1 MGIRNYLIEGGSC
14 TGKTAVC
21 DELQRRGFH
30 SIHGDRELAYQGD
43 PKTGATLDG
52 FVHEHHIWDVDKV
65 KSLVADRGNE
75 LSFFCGGSRNF
86 HHFIDLFDV
95 VFVLDVD
102 IDTLNERLGARPED
116 EFGSEL
122 SERELIV
129 RLHITKS
136 GIPENAVSVDANA
149 PLADVVDEILRQVN
163 V

>member
-21 DELQRRGFH
+21 DGLLRLGFH
-30 SIHGDRELAYQGD
+30 AIHGDRVLAYQGD

-95 VFVLDVD
+95 D
-102 IDTLNERLGARPED
+102 IDTLNERLGARPEG

-129 RLHITKS
+129 RLHMTKS
-136 GIPENAVSVDANA
+136 GIPENAVSADANV